1 VTKRFRNR
9 QVASLRMRSV
19 VVALCVVA
27 SVGCYGKAGS
37 AARYPVGT
45 HIDVI
50 LSELGPPYSDRPS
63 AGSPDG
69 LCPPQTTRL
78 VNYTGPRVPFLI
90 HGALAI
96 LCVDKSNRVIKVLF
110 SDS

>member
-1 VTKRFRNR
+1 MK
-9 QVASLRMRSV
+9 SI
-19 VVALCVVA
+19 VVAVCVAA

-37 AARYPVGT
+37 ASRYPVGT

-50 LSELGPPYSDRPS
+50 LSELGPPYSDRPF
-63 AGSPDG
+63 ADSPEG
-69 LCPPQTTRL
+69 LCPAQTARL

-90 HGALAI
+90 HGALTV